1 MIFHSMYKGL
11 LLLWDGGVDDVCTEQ
26 VVDADGGSLVVGDVD
41 NSFVVVVVAVAGAGD
56 VLVIVFFVK

>member
-41 NSFVVVVVAVAGAGD
+41 NSVVVVVVVAGAGD